1 MQGSH
6 SPMIEDRNDTRTL
19 ARRLTWGALGALAAY
34 AFWVE
39 PAWRGRIVRWRLTPP
54 AWRGRAPV
62 RMVAISDLH
71 AGAPHIPLSRVERLV
86 ARANAL
92 EPDVAVLLGDYAA
105 AHPFT
110 WGGTDK
116 REIAARLADFTAPGG
131 RYAVVGNHDWWQDP
145 EAQSRRCGPIE
156 AERVLEE
163 AGIPVLDNRSVR
175 IGGERGFWLAGI
187 GDQRPFDTGPEGEGM
202 DDLEAA
208 LAHVTDDAPVVLLAH
223 EPDIFPKLGE
233 ASREVAVTLSGHTH
247 GGQVRIRDL
256 SPLIKA
262 SADETYCWGRF
273 DEEGRTLIVSGGI
286 GCSVLPMRFGM
297 VPEIT
302 VVELADP
309 DSAAPDEP
317 RPGVTADGI

>member
-1 MQGSH
+1 MTD
-6 SPMIEDRNDTRTL
+6 DRSGARTL

-39 PAWRGRIVRWRLTPP
+39 PAWRGRIVRWRLTPE
-54 AWRGRAPV
+54 AWRGRDPV
-62 RMVAISDLH
+62 RLVIISDLH
-71 AGAPHIPLSRVERLV
+71 AGWPHVPLSRVERLV

-92 EPDVAVLLGDYAA
+92 KPDVAVLLGDYAA

-110 WGGTDK
+110 WGGTAQ
-116 REIAARLADFTAPGG
+116 REIAARLAEFTAPGG
-131 RYAVVGNHDWWQDP
+131 CYAVVGNHDWWQDAD
-145 EAQSRRCGPIE
+145 AQSRRCGPVE

-163 AGIPVLDNRSVR
+163 VGIPVLDNRSVR

-187 GDQRPFDTGPEGEGM
+187 GDQRPFQTGPGGPGM
-202 DDLEAA
+202 HDLEAA
-208 LAHVTDDAPVVLLAH
+208 LADVTDDAPVVLLAH
-223 EPDIFPKLGE
+223 EPDIFADLGE
-233 ASREVAVTLSGHTH
+233 ASREVALTLSGHTH
-247 GGQVRIRDL
+247 GGQVRIRGL

-273 DEEGRTLIVSGGI
+273 DEEDRTLIVSGGV

-309 DSAAPDEP
+309 DSQAADEP
-317 RPGVTADGI
+317 RPEVTAAPV